1 MGIMRATLKGTMW
14 GQTIN
19 VVTGWSLVGPL
30 TSAQC
35 AQTADGVF
43 NGWSGSFI
51 SHEVDDLSFTECEVV
66 GVDDPTKFGVFSGSM
81 TGAVTA
87 DPAPAFV
94 VAKVKLDTGLRGRSY
109 QGRFGIP
116 GIPEGNTDAANG
128 NQLAGASQTVFN
140 NDLAAFIFHV
150 ESNGATPQ
158 LSVVSQYSGVDPI
171 THQPIPR
178 VTPIATPV
186 TTASVML
193 ALGSRISRKG

>member
-1 MGIMRATLKGTMW
+1 MGIMRATLKGSMF

-19 VVTGWSLVGPL
+19 VVTGWAVVGPL
-30 TSAQC
+30 SSAQC

-51 SHEVDDLSFTECEVV
+51 NHEVDDLTFTECEVV
-66 GVDDPTKFGVFSGSM
+66 GVDDPTKFGVFTGSM
-81 TGAVTA
+81 SGALTA

-116 GIPEGNTDAANG
+116 GLAEGNTAAANG
-128 NQLAGASQTVFN
+128 NQLEGASQTVLQ

-150 ESNGATPQ
+150 ESNGATPT
-158 LSVVSQYSGVDPI
+158 LSVVSTISGG
-171 THQPIPR
+171 TPR
-178 VTPIATPV
+178 LVPIATAV
-186 TTASVML
+186 TTATVL
-193 ALGSRISRKG
+193 LDLGSRVSRKS